1 MAINRLFSLKHR
13 SSTLVAALLLA
24 AASGNALAA
33 KGIPAIYS
41 DVAIA
46 FGGQVYGFSG
56 PQQSFVQTQDGG
68 RIVLEL
74 TTLGTPANFPVTQI
88 DSGTLDAAG
97 NQWDVVTRIGNK
109 NYTFSGICSSETFS
123 SKESGVTVR
132 HLFLSCQDLTSSATG
147 R

>member
-1 MAINRLFSLKHR
+1 MATARFFSRQLR
-13 SSTLVAALLLA
+13 RSTLAAAVLLLA
-24 AASGNALAA
+24 GTGNALAA
-33 KGIPAIYS
+33 KGISPIYS

-74 TTLGTPANFPVTQI
+74 TTLGSPGNFQVTQI
-88 DSGTLDAAG
+88 DSDSLTRAG
-97 NQWDVVTRIGNK
+97 NQWEVVTRIGNK
-109 NYTFSGICSSETFS
+109 NYTFSGTCSSETFNS
-123 SKESGVTVR
+123 SESGLTVR
-132 HLFLSCQDLTSSATG
+132 HLYLSCQDLTSNASG

>member
-1 MAINRLFSLKHR
+1 MATARSFSRQCRR
-13 SSTLVAALLLA
+13 SALA
-24 AASGNALAA
+24 AAIVLLGLSGNALAA
-33 KGIPAIYS
+33 KGIPPIYS

-46 FGGQVYGFSG
+46 FGGQVYGFAG

-74 TTLGTPANFPVTQI
+74 TTLGSPSSFPVTQI
-88 DSGTLDAAG
+88 DSDALISSG
-97 NQWDVVTRIGNK
+97 NQWEVVTRIGTK
-109 NYTFSGICSSETFS
+109 NYMFSGTCSSETFN

-132 HLFLSCQDLTSSATG
+132 HLFLNCQDLTSTATG